1 MTDGPSGGD
10 PAEPPPEDAVVE
22 DVDDDGAD
30 ETALEARV
38 DPIHLPPIQEIEA
51 SAVRPVGESPVAKV
65 RETVRTR
72 VSYLIVGSTVILG
85 FCLVGAYLWGAQN
98 VKLAISGVF
107 TPLLGVTGVIVGYYF
122 GGKDHTAG

>member
-1 MTDGPSGGD
+1 MQLSKMLTTTVRMKRLLRPGS
-10 PAEPPPEDAVVE
+10 
-22 DVDDDGAD
+22 
-30 ETALEARV
+30 TQ
-38 DPIHLPPIQEIEA
+38 IHLPPIQEIEA